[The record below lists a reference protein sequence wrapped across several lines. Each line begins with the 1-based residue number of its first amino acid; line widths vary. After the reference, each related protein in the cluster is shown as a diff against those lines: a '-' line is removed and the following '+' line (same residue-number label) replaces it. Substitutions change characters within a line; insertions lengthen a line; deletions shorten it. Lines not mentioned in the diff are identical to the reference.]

1 MAPVTTPGKKVKASK
16 ADRHDPKQLLKARY
30 LNLYEQLNE
39 VDLITC
45 EAGNMNK
52 KIEDMSQGELLSAIA
67 DEGDMNRLFGKNQKP
82 PPSDPR
88 SWKFEGKIQ
97 KLLDAYIEEFVP
109 EEPYPADNVERFC
122 ICNGLDDGRPMI
134 QCSNGPACVM
144 DWFHLECIGMRM
156 DEIPEEQGL
165 SA

>member
-45 EAGNMNK
+45 EAGNMNR

-67 DEGDMNRLFGKNQKP
+67 DEGDMNRLFGKKP
-82 PPSDPR
+82 KATSKR
-88 SWKFEGKIQ
+88 SSI
-97 KLLDAYIEEFVP
+97 
-109 EEPYPADNVERFC
+109 
-122 ICNGLDDGRPMI
+122 
-134 QCSNGPACVM
+134 
-144 DWFHLECIGMRM
+144 LEV
-156 DEIPEEQGL
+156 
-165 SA
+165 